1 MQTTTYRLLAALPL
15 VLIGVVLGQWGH
27 SMWAPE
33 EPSADM
39 RTLSDAYTTIRRSYV
54 DSVAPRTLTED
65 ALRKMTDSLDPFSV
79 YIDPDRLRQVENAF
93 QGEFEGIGIT
103 YERIDGP
110 AGQDTIFVASVVPD
124 GPSDRAGLRAGD
136 RIVAVEGTSAVG
148 WAQDTIRS
156 WLMGPEGSTV
166 DVTLRRP
173 GQTEPVR
180 ITITRGTVPM
190 ETVAAAYMIDG
201 QTGYVRLTRF
211 ARPTHEELRR
221 ALQGLNEQGMERLVF
236 DLRGNGGGLLSMAER
251 VADEFLVED
260 QLIVTSRSRHAEYVG
275 KRYASDEGLFEE
287 GSLIVL
293 IDGRSASASE
303 IVAGALQDH
312 DRALLVGR
320 RTFGKGLVQRQYG
333 LPDQSAL
340 RLTVARYHTPSGRRV
355 QRPGDAERSHPWHET
370 TSVRDSA
377 SVPDS
382 LRYRTDAGRLVIG
395 GGGIHPDRRVAP
407 TKGGAFLDSV
417 RAQGHLLAFT
427 RQWID
432 RRADSLRS
440 AWDGQAEAFVERYQL
455 PASVYPKFL
464 DFVRRNGGE
473 EIRAPADTSVR
484 RSVEARV
491 RDRVGRRLFGP
502 EVALRIRNATDPV
515 VNAALEEWEA
525 ATQRAKEYPVREQKV
540 ERAAQVHHEPH

>member
-27 SMWAPE
+27 SLWAPE
-33 EPSADM
+33 KPSADM

-54 DSVAPRTLTED
+54 DSVASRKLTED
-65 ALRKMTDSLDPFSV
+65 ALRKMTGSLDPFSV

-103 YERIDGP
+103 YEQIEGP

-136 RIVAVEGTSAVG
+136 RIVAVEGGSAVG

-156 WLMGPEGSTV
+156 RLMGPEGSTV

-173 GQTEPVR
+173 GRADPVR
-180 ITITRGTVPM
+180 ASITRGTVPM
-190 ETVAAAYMIDG
+190 ETVAAAYMIDA

-221 ALQGLNEQGMERLVF
+221 ALRRLDEQGMERLVF

-260 QLIVTSRSRHAEYVG
+260 QLIVTSRSRHAEYAG
-275 KRYASDEGLFEE
+275 TRYASDEGLFEE
-287 GSLIVL
+287 RPLIVL

-355 QRPGDAERSHPWHET
+355 QRPDDAERSHPWPDT
-370 TSVRDSA
+370 TSVRDTA
-377 SVPDS
+377 AVPDS

-407 TKGGAFLDSV
+407 ARRSAFLDSV
-417 RAQGHLLAFT
+417 RAKGHLLAFA

-440 AWDGQAEAFVERYQL
+440 VWDGQAETFLNRYQL
-455 PASVYPKFL
+455 PASVYPEFL
-464 DFVRRNGGE
+464 QFVRRRDGGE
-473 EIRAPADTSVR
+473 VRPPPDTSVR
-484 RSVEARV
+484 ASVEAHV
-491 RDRVGRRLFGP
+491 RRRVGQRLFGP

-515 VNAALEEWEA
+515 VSAALQGGEA
-525 ATQRAKEYPVREQKV
+525 AAQRARKYPVRGENV
-540 ERAAQVHHEPH
+540 ERAAQAHHEPH